1 MNIITRTTVQC
12 QISGMLRTG
21 IDTHTQH
28 ASDGVS
34 PPGSVQSLYIQQCF
48 KEQGEI
54 PQQLHTIRQEG
65 AHPEAMNSLWMRL
78 WDFSILSY
86 TALFLTGNHKISLLR
101 KTFSP
106 SGQNWVGFICLV
118 RSSELPCL
126 FWDTSVVLIQHQVFL
141 WQALL
146 W

>member
-1 MNIITRTTVQC
+1 MNIIIHTTAQC
-12 QISGMLRTG
+12 QVSGMLRTG
-21 IDTHTQH
+21 IDIHAQH

-34 PPGSVQSLYIQQCF
+34 LPGSVQPLCIQQCS

-54 PQQLHTIRQEG
+54 AQQLHTIRQEG
-65 AHPEAMNSLWMRL
+65 TQPEATNSLWMCL
-78 WDFSILSY
+78 WDFSISSY
-86 TALFLTGNHKISLLR
+86 TALSLTGNHTISLL

-106 SGQNWVGFICLV
+106 TRQNWVGFICLV
-118 RSSELPCL
+118 RSSELLCL
-126 FWDTSVVLIQHQVFL
+126 FWETSIALIQHQVFL